1 MSGLR
6 FELRDPPDMRLDLS
20 PLVPDRLA
28 GMDRAAI
35 ERIELGTS
43 RMSRRVG
50 DVFGVHTADCECIAI
65 EGGSARFD
73 WVGAGMRSGELVL
86 DGEAGLYAGRQMAG
100 GHLRIS
106 GRVGGW
112 AASGLRDGHLEIGG
126 DAGPFLGGP
135 LAGERAGMAGGIVVV
150 RGNAAERAG
159 DCLRRGLIVIE
170 GRAGP
175 HPGSR
180 MLAGTLIICGAA
192 GASPGYLMRRGTLV
206 LGAAKALLPTFVPAG
221 EASGAFRRLLAG
233 ALTALSPRAA
243 RLVGRAQDRFMG
255 DMASLGKGEILVP
268 APATLRFR

>member
-65 EGGSARFD
+65 EGGSPRFD

-100 GHLRIS
+100 GRLRIS
-106 GRVGGW
+106 GRVAGW
-112 AASGLRDGHLEIGG
+112 AASGLRDGTLEIGG

-135 LAGERAGMAGGIVVV
+135 LAGERAGMAGGTVLV
-150 RGNAAERAG
+150 RGSAAERAG

-180 MLAGTLIICGAA
+180 MLAGTLIICGTA

-221 EASGAFRRLLAG
+221 EAGGAFRRLLAG

-243 RLVGRAQDRFMG
+243 RLVARAPDRFMG
-255 DMASLGKGEILVP
+255 DMASLGKGEILLP

>member
-1 MSGLR
+1 VSLR

-28 GMDRAAI
+28 GLDQAAI
-35 ERIELGTS
+35 ERIELGTT

-50 DVFGVHTADCECIAI
+50 DVFGVHMADCECVAI
-65 EGGSARFD
+65 EGGSPRFD

-86 DGEAGLYAGRQMAG
+86 DGEAGLYAGRRMAG

-112 AASGLRDGHLEIGG
+112 AASGLRDGTLEIDG

-135 LAGERAGMAGGIVVV
+135 LAGERAGMAGGTVLV

-170 GRAGP
+170 GRAGS

-180 MLAGTLIICGAA
+180 MLAGTVIICGAC
-192 GASPGYLMRRGTLV
+192 GASPGYLMRRGTLIM
-206 LGAAKALLPTFVPAG
+206 GAAKALLPTFVPVG
-221 EASGAFRRLLAG
+221 EAGGAFHRLLANT
-233 ALTALSPRAA
+233 LTALSPRAA

>member
-1 MSGLR
+1 MSLR

-28 GMDRAAI
+28 GLDQAAI
-35 ERIELGTS
+35 ERIEVGTT

-50 DVFGVHTADCECIAI
+50 DVFGVHMADCECVAI
-65 EGGSARFD
+65 EGGSPRFD

-86 DGEAGLYAGRQMAG
+86 DGEAGLYAGRRMTG
-100 GHLRIS
+100 GRLRIS
-106 GRVGGW
+106 GRAGGW
-112 AASGLRDGHLEIGG
+112 AASGLRDGTLEIDG

-135 LAGERAGMAGGIVVV
+135 VAGERAGMAGGTVLV

-175 HPGSR
+175 HPCSR
-180 MLAGTLIICGAA
+180 MLAGTVIICGAA

-206 LGAAKALLPTFVPAG
+206 VGAARALLPTFVPVG
-221 EASGAFRRLLAG
+221 EASSAFRRLLAST
-233 ALTALSPRAA
+233 LTALSPRAA

-255 DMASLGKGEILVP
+255 DMASVGKGEILVP
-268 APATLRFR
+268 GTDTRPFR

>member
-1 MSGLR
+1 MSLR

-28 GMDRAAI
+28 GLDQAAI
-35 ERIELGTS
+35 ERIELGTT

-50 DVFGVHTADCECIAI
+50 DVFGVHMADCECVAI
-65 EGGSARFD
+65 EGGSPRFD
-73 WVGAGMRSGELVL
+73 WVGAGMRRGELVL
-86 DGEAGLYAGRQMAG
+86 DGEAGLYAGRRMTG
-100 GHLRIS
+100 GRLRIS
-106 GRVGGW
+106 GRAGGW
-112 AASGLRDGHLEIGG
+112 AASGLRDGTLEIGG

-135 LAGERAGMAGGIVVV
+135 LAGERAGMAGGTVLV

-175 HPGSR
+175 HPCSR
-180 MLAGTLIICGAA
+180 MLAGTVIICGAA

-206 LGAAKALLPTFVPAG
+206 VGAARALLPTFVPVG
-221 EASGAFRRLLAG
+221 EASSAFRRLLAST
-233 ALTALSPRAA
+233 LTALSPRAA

-255 DMASLGKGEILVP
+255 DMASVGKGEILVP
-268 APATLRFR
+268 GTDTRPFR